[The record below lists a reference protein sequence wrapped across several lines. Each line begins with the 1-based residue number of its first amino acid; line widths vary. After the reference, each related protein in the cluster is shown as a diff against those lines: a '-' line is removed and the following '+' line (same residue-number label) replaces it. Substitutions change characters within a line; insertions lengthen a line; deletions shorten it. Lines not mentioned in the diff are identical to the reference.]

1 MVQADASETCS
12 QSESRDLWIMKCSKA
27 AASPALFLQ
36 DGGVGKAVITHC
48 KRLKSFPGPEGPA
61 AAWAVTQNQ
70 LNEKGWWNA
79 VSLFRTM

>member
-1 MVQADASETCS
+1 MQAGASETCS
-12 QSESRDLWIMKCSKA
+12 QSESHDLQIMKCSKA

-36 DGGVGKAVITHC
+36 DGEVGKGVITHC
-48 KRLKSFPGPEGPA
+48 KGLKSFPCPEGPA
-61 AAWAVTQNQ
+61 AAWTVTQNQ